1 MFLKKLDEKRTYKNV
16 QQFFLED
23 FDQLQRLSQAE
34 SLVATNDP
42 SRALSGSHK
51 DSDSLNIS
59 HYSYKQLYD
68 VCLQAIEQL
77 PENYK
82 ALLKGKFL
90 YGQKAIALGKRL
102 NVCEST
108 FYKWQRKAFISF
120 ANSLFIVSSQENPK
134 HPINF
139 RIYEGDQ

>member
-1 MFLKKLDEKRTYKNV
+1 MKIKEFIEKVNEHDKMQAKKVGKEIV
-16 QQFFLED
+16 IG
-23 FDQLQRLSQAE
+23 AP
-34 SLVATNDP
+34 NDMVMV
-42 SRALSGSHK
+42 H
-51 DSDSLNIS
+51 I
-59 HYSYKQLYD
+59 
-68 VCLQAIEQL
+68 

>member
-34 SLVATNDP
+34 SLVVTNDP
-42 SRALSGSHK
+42 SRAMSGSHK

-59 HYSYKQLYD
+59 HYSYKQLYN
-68 VCLQAIEQL
+68 VCLEAMQRCSNRNEM
-77 PENYK
+77 
-82 ALLKGKFL
+82 LLKSRFLQGKMAF
-90 YGQKAIALGKRL
+90 QIANEINISSATYAR
-102 NVCEST
+102 
-108 FYKWQRKAFISF
+108 WFIRAYVEF
-120 ANSLFIVSSQENPK
+120 ADKLFEVTSQQNPK

-139 RIYEGDQ
+139 RIYEED

>member
-42 SRALSGSHK
+42 SRAMSGSHK

-59 HYSYKQLYD
+59 HYSYKKLYD
-68 VCLQAIEQL
+68 VCLQAMDACS
-77 PENYK
+77 ENSKQCLQRRFLDGKKIYQIATELNIGIATYK
-82 ALLKGKFL
+82 RWLNKG
-90 YGQKAIALGKRL
+90 Y
-102 NVCEST
+102 VE
-108 FYKWQRKAFISF
+108 F
-120 ANSLFIVSSQENPK
+120 ADKLFEVTSQQNPK
-134 HPINF
+134 HLIDF
-139 RIYEGDQ
+139 RIYEE